1 MKKIFT
7 LCMLAVLAVAQ
18 LSAQKLKVTCEGKD
32 YELNG
37 NFVYIN
43 FTKATPMG
51 KKVLLGDLMEPT
63 ITNISSDTLTID
75 GILKASTNAYNDVI
89 EWCGFDKKCTSV
101 IGGRAEKN
109 GLKLAPGASSNLE
122 VHTKVSEGAY
132 GTYTANIELFN
143 NYDEK
148 LGNLVLIYN
157 YVDPASINGINGV
170 TVETTHAT
178 VANNQFIYSFES
190 AADRTISLFC
200 ADGKLAKRITTKA
213 KSGELSLNGLQK
225 GAYIY
230 TIAQE
235 GQTIISGKAIVK

>member
-37 NFVYIN
+37 NNVVIN
-43 FTKATPMG
+43 FTKTIPAG
-51 KKVLLGDLMEPT
+51 NKVILGDFNEPT
-63 ITNISSDTLTID
+63 ITNISQEELTID
-75 GILKASTNAYNDVI
+75 GILYASKNAYNDVF
-89 EWCGFDKKCTSV
+89 EWCGFDNLCTTV
-101 IGGRAEKN
+101 AGGRAEKN
-109 GLKLAPGASSNLE
+109 GLKLAPGASSDLK

-132 GTYTANIELFN
+132 DTYTATIKLFN
-143 NYDEK
+143 NYDEV
-148 LGNLVLIYN
+148 LGNLVLVYN
-157 YVDPASINGINGV
+157 YADPAGINGV

-200 ADGKLAKRITTKA
+200 TDGKLAKRITTKA

-235 GQTIISGKAIVK
+235 GQTIISGKALVK